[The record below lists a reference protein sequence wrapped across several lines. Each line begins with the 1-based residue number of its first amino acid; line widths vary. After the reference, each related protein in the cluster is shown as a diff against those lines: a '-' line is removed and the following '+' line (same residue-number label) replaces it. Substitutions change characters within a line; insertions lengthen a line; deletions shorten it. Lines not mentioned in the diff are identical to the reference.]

1 MPTTPIEVL
10 RASVEA
16 HNDTFEALLNLIPA
30 KYYLAKDDH
39 DADDAVP
46 SKYQKHS
53 KNQKAPKQ
61 AAKEASKKARRDK
74 LDPANQKSVIDLQN
88 EAALDLER
96 TNSKV
101 KEKRKAAVL
110 ASDSD
115 DADDDD
121 DMQVDDVDLSDTVAT
136 AALDSGQPIVPMA
149 KPESV
154 AALRDKLHLR
164 MAALRRG
171 GQGGGEPGDKDE
183 LLEERRRQRAA
194 LREKRRKETR
204 ERRKAETEGKKGSKK
219 DIITK
224 GLAIKN
230 QLLVPDLPA
239 TSKGPAA
246 SRHTDGPLTNVSFSA
261 VAGSS
266 SKKAALLK
274 TSSNPNQAL
283 SQLAARKEKLDSM
296 PEDKRKAIEDK
307 SRWAKAEAR
316 LEGVKVKDDE
326 ARLKKAVKR
335 KEKEKTKSKK
345 SWDERKEHVTASMA
359 AKQKKRSDNI
369 AMRNERRSDKRKS
382 SSSKGKTK
390 ARPGFEGKAF
400 HKGKGKATGKHK

>member
-1 MPTTPIEVL
+1 MPTTPVEVL

-30 KYYLAKDDH
+30 KYYLAKEDH
-39 DADDAVP
+39 DVDDNVP

-53 KNQKAPKQ
+53 KNKKAPKQ

-88 EAALDLER
+88 EAALELER
-96 TNSKV
+96 ANSKV
-101 KEKRKAAVL
+101 KGKQKAAVL
-110 ASDSD
+110 GSDSG
-115 DADDDD
+115 AD
-121 DMQVDDVDLSDTVAT
+121 DMQVDEVDLSDAVVTGSLDPVA
-136 AALDSGQPIVPMA
+136 PMA
-149 KPESV
+149 KPESI

-183 LLEERRRQRAA
+183 LLEERRKQRAA
-194 LREKRRKETR
+194 LREKRRKETK
-204 ERRKAETEGKKGSKK
+204 ERRKAEAEGKKGSKK
-219 DIITK
+219 DVTK
-224 GLAIKN
+224 GLPVKS
-230 QLLVPDLPA
+230 QLLVPDLPV
-239 TSKGPAA
+239 TSKGTAA
-246 SRHTDGPLTNVSFSA
+246 SRLADGPLTNVSFSA

-266 SKKAALLK
+266 SKKAASLK

-296 PEDKRKAIEDK
+296 PEDKRKVVEDK

-326 ARLKKAVKR
+326 VRLKKAVKR
-335 KEKEKTKSKK
+335 KEKEKAKSKK
-345 SWDERKEHVTASMA
+345 SWEERKDQLTASMA

>member
-1 MPTTPIEVL
+1 MPTTLIEVL

-16 HNDTFEALLNLIPA
+16 HNDTFETLLNLIPA

-39 DADDAVP
+39 DADENVP

-88 EAALDLER
+88 EAALELEK

-101 KEKRKAAVL
+101 KGKRKAAL
-110 ASDSD
+110 LGSDSD
-115 DADDDD
+115 ACDDDV
-121 DMQVDDVDLSDTVAT
+121 MQVDDVALSDTVVT
-136 AALDSGQPIVPMA
+136 ASLDPIVPMA
-149 KPESV
+149 KPESI

-164 MAALRRG
+164 MASLRRG

-194 LREKRRKETR
+194 LREKRRKETK
-204 ERRKAETEGKKGSKK
+204 ERRKAEAEGKKGSKK
-219 DIITK
+219 EVTK
-224 GLAIKN
+224 GLLVKN
-230 QLLVPDLPA
+230 QLLVPDLPVASKGTA
-239 TSKGPAA
+239 TS
-246 SRHTDGPLTNVSFSA
+246 RLTDGPLTNVSFSV

-266 SKKAALLK
+266 SKKAASLK

-296 PEDKRKAIEDK
+296 PEDKRKIIEDK

-316 LEGVKVKDDE
+316 LEGVKVKDNE
-326 ARLKKAVKR
+326 VRLKKAVNR
-335 KEKEKTKSKK
+335 KEKEKAKSKK
-345 SWDERKEHVTASMA
+345 SWEERKDQITASMA
-359 AKQKKRSDNI
+359 AKQKKRTDNI
-369 AMRNERRSDKRKS
+369 AMRNERRNDKRKS

-390 ARPGFEGKAF
+390 ARPGFEGKTF
-400 HKGKGKATGKHK
+400 HKGKGKA

>member
-1 MPTTPIEVL
+1 MSTTLVEVL
-10 RASVEA
+10 RTSVEA
-16 HNDTFEALLNLIPA
+16 HNDTFETLLNLIPA

-39 DADDAVP
+39 DADNNVP

-53 KNQKAPKQ
+53 KNKKAPKQ

-88 EAALDLER
+88 EAALELEK

-101 KEKRKAAVL
+101 KGKQKAAVL
-110 ASDSD
+110 GSDSG
-115 DADDDD
+115 ADDDD
-121 DMQVDDVDLSDTVAT
+121 VMQVDDVDLSDTAVT
-136 AALDSGQPIVPMA
+136 APLDPIVPMA
-149 KPESV
+149 KPESI

-183 LLEERRRQRAA
+183 LLEQRRRQRAA
-194 LREKRRKETR
+194 LREKRRKETK
-204 ERRKAETEGKKGSKK
+204 ERRKAEAEGKKGSKK
-219 DIITK
+219 EVTR
-224 GLAIKN
+224 GLPVKN

-239 TSKGPAA
+239 ASKGTAA
-246 SRHTDGPLTNVSFSA
+246 SRLTDGPLTNVSFA
-261 VAGSS
+261 VVAGSS
-266 SKKAALLK
+266 SKKAASLK

-296 PEDKRKAIEDK
+296 PEDKRKVIEDK

-326 ARLKKAVKR
+326 VRLKKAVKR

-345 SWDERKEHVTASMA
+345 SWEERKDQLTASMA

>member
-1 MPTTPIEVL
+1 MPTSVEVL

-30 KYYLAKDDH
+30 KYYLPKDDH
-39 DADDAVP
+39 DGDDNIP

-53 KNQKAPKQ
+53 KNKKAPKQ

-88 EAALDLER
+88 EAALELEGA
-96 TNSKV
+96 NSKA
-101 KEKRKAAVL
+101 KGKRKAAVL
-110 ASDSD
+110 DSDS
-115 DADDDD
+115 DADDDED
-121 DMQVDDVDLSDTVAT
+121 EDVMQVDD
-136 AALDSGQPIVPMA
+136 AAPLDPLVPMA
-149 KPESV
+149 KPESI
-154 AALRDKLHLR
+154 ASLRDKLHLR

-171 GQGGGEPGDKDE
+171 GQGGREPGDKDE
-183 LLEERRRQRAA
+183 LLEERRKQRAA
-194 LREKRRKETR
+194 LREKRRKETK

-219 DIITK
+219 EKEATK
-224 GLAIKN
+224 SLPVKN
-230 QLLVPDLPA
+230 QLLVPDSTVA
-239 TSKGPAA
+239 SKGTAA
-246 SRHTDGPLTNVSFSA
+246 SRPTDGPLTNVSFGV

-266 SKKAALLK
+266 SKKAASLK

-296 PEDKRKAIEDK
+296 PEDKRKVVEDK

-326 ARLKKAVKR
+326 VRLKKAVKR
-335 KEKEKTKSKK
+335 KEKEKAKSKK
-345 SWDERKEHVTASMA
+345 SWEDRKEQLTASMA

-400 HKGKGKATGKHK
+400 PKGKGKTTGKHK